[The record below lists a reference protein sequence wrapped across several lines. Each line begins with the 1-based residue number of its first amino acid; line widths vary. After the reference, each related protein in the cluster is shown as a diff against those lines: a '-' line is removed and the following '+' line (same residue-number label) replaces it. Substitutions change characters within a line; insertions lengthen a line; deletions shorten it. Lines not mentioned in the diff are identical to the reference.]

1 MVLQL
6 KFQRGKLNE
15 LEAQW
20 RVQINTAIIR
30 DLNTLRA
37 QIRYKPNN
45 FMNYYTYL
53 KALDTSIYTDILIKE
68 IYKLAEGSETFSPT
82 VGQLYKEL
90 GQKVQQR

>member
-1 MVLQL
+1 MIFQI
-6 KFQRGKLNE
+6 KFQRRKLKDLEE
-15 LEAQW
+15 LW
-20 RVQINTAIIR
+20 RVQINAAIMR

-37 QIRYKPNN
+37 QIRYKPNS

-68 IYKLAEGSETFSPT
+68 IFKLAEGSETFSPT

-90 GQKVQQR
+90 GKKIEQR

>member
-1 MVLQL
+1 MQREKL
-6 KFQRGKLNE
+6 KD
-15 LEAQW
+15 LETQW
-20 RVQINTAIIR
+20 RTQIANAILR

-37 QIRYKPNN
+37 QARFKPQGY
-45 FMNYYTYL
+45 MNYYTYL
-53 KALDTSIYTDILIKE
+53 KTLDATHYADILIKE